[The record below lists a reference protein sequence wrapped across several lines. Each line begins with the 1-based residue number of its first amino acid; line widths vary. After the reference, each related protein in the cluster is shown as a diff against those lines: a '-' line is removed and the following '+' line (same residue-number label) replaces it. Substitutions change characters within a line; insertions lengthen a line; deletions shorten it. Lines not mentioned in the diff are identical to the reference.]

1 MFGWHHISHIFIMS
15 AADTA
20 TSKAFPLA
28 TDDLHSAILDMVQ
41 QAANY
46 RQLKKGANEGTFVS
60 HTPTTPTGCV
70 GDRQCFVLVPLFCS
84 ERDERGESECGGSV
98 GEGGKEGCVCGCGVG

>member
-1 MFGWHHISHIFIMS
+1 MS

-46 RQLKKGANEGTFVS
+46 RQLKKGANEGTFS
-60 HTPTTPTGCV
+60 FTPTNQPLG
-70 GDRQCFVLVPLFCS
+70 RQTVFCFVRVFS
-84 ERDERGESECGGSV
+84 EKDKVGRGERGSE
-98 GEGGKEGCVCGCGVG
+98 